1 MHYWI
6 FLKRVI
12 ILCCPLIIAVSRVT
26 QEASSASDRGSSQE
40 QRTRSRMTICVHTRT
55 EQWSG
60 NSNFIIIIPWAWHP
74 HPRLRR
80 KQICIKPK
88 SHQIIDGFI
97 GTLGLYRARLR
108 KVIEKS
114 IRLIEGPT
122 LTPYTNIFID
132 SCQSLNIKYNYYT
145 QMMGIET
152 KAKHSPGFDTVTWN
166 LVNGSNYILQ
176 TPLRVPSCDSVVSSF
191 KPTSFGVL

>member
-1 MHYWI
+1 M
-6 FLKRVI
+6 I
-12 ILCCPLIIAVSRVT
+12 ISCCPRIIAVSRVT

-88 SHQIIDGFI
+88 SHQIIYGFI

-145 QMMGIET
+145 WLLGIET
-152 KAKHSPGFDTVTWN
+152 KAKHYICRSGLDHIELVT
-166 LVNGSNYILQ
+166 LHIKTINYYQSIA
-176 TPLRVPSCDSVVSSF
+176 LRGLINVFLS
-191 KPTSFGVL
+191 L